1 MGSSL
6 YFWDI
11 GSDIAVQAPTIIMII
26 IYSIYD
32 DDDGIPICPPADAPN
47 TIILDV
53 SIPVIIIICDN
64 YNNNNIYIINYLN

>member
-1 MGSSL
+1 
-6 YFWDI
+6 
-11 GSDIAVQAPTIIMII
+11 MII
-26 IYSIYD
+26 IYRIYDD

-64 YNNNNIYIINYLN
+64 YNNNYI